1 VEIEESEI
9 KMEIEENG
17 IKVEIEESEIK
28 MEIEENG
35 IKVEIYESDIKFEEK
50 LNIENN
56 GDEKK
61 VKKKSKKNFGEL
73 LPEHLEQLQRDLQKT
88 SEVVHEYI
96 LDLDGQTIEYGIS
109 NTPKKAIL
117 YWKGNKNCTFSVS
130 RSVSSVKVFIQECDD
145 CIFNLEGK
153 VLTGVVELWK
163 CNNIVVNVGIDIG
176 TFQVDISNNITLSY
190 EHKNFLDSLVQ
201 AGVDKLIIQFK
212 DSEADN
218 FVTGVTVLK
227 QQYND
232 YDEID
237 QFITRWIKNE
247 LLTERLVRIEG
258 GFPTTDRELEFNEQK
273 KQEES
278 LGETEKKNEQEEMDV
293 ESLSNLKKLEGN
305 KAFTVGN
312 YEIAIQRFT
321 EAIELTPQNHI
332 LYSNRALCYIK
343 LKEWEKGLVDTTKC
357 VELNNNFA
365 KGHYRSGVCLLELNK
380 LNESHE
386 ELKIALELAPEDKDV
401 IDKLEIVKKLIE
413 NQKN

>member
-1 VEIEESEI
+1 
-9 KMEIEENG
+9 
-17 IKVEIEESEIK
+17 
-28 MEIEENG
+28 
-35 IKVEIYESDIKFEEK
+35 
-50 LNIENN
+50 
-56 GDEKK
+56 
-61 VKKKSKKNFGEL
+61 
-73 LPEHLEQLQRDLQKT
+73 LEQLQRDLQKT

-130 RSVSSVKVFIQECDD
+130 RSVSSVKVFIQECDN

-273 KQEES
+273 KN
-278 LGETEKKNEQEEMDV
+278 KKN
-293 ESLSNLKKLEGN
+293 LSVKQKRKTNKK
-305 KAFTVGN
+305 K
-312 YEIAIQRFT
+312 
-321 EAIELTPQNHI
+321 
-332 LYSNRALCYIK
+332 
-343 LKEWEKGLVDTTKC
+343 WM
-357 VELNNNFA
+357 
-365 KGHYRSGVCLLELNK
+365 
-380 LNESHE
+380 
-386 ELKIALELAPEDKDV
+386 
-401 IDKLEIVKKLIE
+401 
-413 NQKN
+413 